1 MSTTRARELR
11 KDLTASE
18 KRLWYALRPLRQRG
32 FHFRK
37 QHPVGHFVVDFACLS
52 YRLLVEVDGGVHDR
66 PERAAFD
73 AMRDEILRRKGFRV
87 LHFPASAVMRDV
99 DGVVR
104 AVVEALDSGPDP
116 KFKSKLAGQS
126 PTLALRALPSP
137 EGEGF
142 P

>member
-52 YRLLVEVDGGVHDR
+52 YRLLVEADGGVHDR

-87 LHFPASAVMRDV
+87 LHFPASAVMRELMV
-99 DGVVR
+99 W
-104 AVVEALDSGPDP
+104 
-116 KFKSKLAGQS
+116 
-126 PTLALRALPSP
+126 
-137 EGEGF
+137 
-142 P
+142 